1 MVAEPAGTGLRYRLL
16 ETIRLFAADRLAD
29 AGPEEAA
36 TARAAHCAHYLAL
49 AETAAPLL
57 AGRQQA
63 SWYGRLDADQANLRR
78 AAEHAAGEPD
88 GTARVLR
95 FGVALWRYWGAR
107 SRNEEATGLL
117 VPVLSRPEAAA
128 DLALFAE
135 ALVYAALLT
144 MFTDMPASLQLAEK
158 ADEVADGLR
167 DDRLLILSRTMLCFA
182 YYFAGQPEQA
192 RSLGAEA
199 VQRARKLGD
208 DVLLGASLLAY
219 ATAVGA
225 AASGPLFA
233 EAFACTERSG
243 DLGIERTLYNNAGA
257 AALEMGDIPG
267 ARAHMEA
274 AIRAAEALGTPH
286 ATQSLHLGMILRAE
300 HDLDG
305 ARSALQE
312 ALRVGRRIGGKRTM
326 AEAMGGL
333 AFLDGDLGDWHRAA
347 MLHGAAQALLDQ
359 TGVPWG
365 PFDGRNRQQSLDQA
379 GAALGDEQFQRA
391 YARGMTLSFD
401 EAIDLALGQ
410 VLPAT

>member
-1 MVAEPAGTGLRYRLL
+1 M
-16 ETIRLFAADRLAD
+16 
-29 AGPEEAA
+29 
-36 TARAAHCAHYLAL
+36 
-49 AETAAPLL
+49 
-57 AGRQQA
+57 
-63 SWYGRLDADQANLRR
+63 RR

-286 ATQSLHLGMILRAE
+286 PIQSLHLGMILRAE

-365 PFDGRNRQQSLDQA
+365 PLRRAQPPAKPRPGRRGPGRRAVPA
-379 GAALGDEQFQRA
+379 GLRPRHDAQLRRGHRPRPRTSPPGHITGYPVPPQRRATTTHERYRVGVRRIVPSPSRSYPTGQTLSVAALGW
-391 YARGMTLSFD
+391 GGHS
-401 EAIDLALGQ
+401 AIGKSIS
-410 VLPAT
+410 